1 MNKAIDMTENEY
13 KLLQAVESGE
23 ASSQRKLAG
32 HLDISLGMVNLCL
45 RRLIKKGYIKTHGLN
60 KRKVKY
66 LLTPKGFTE
75 KMKKTYH
82 YTQKTI
88 SELSRIKSNIQNEI
102 CAQYLAGQRD
112 FVIAGSGELAD
123 LTEIAIKNLKYGD
136 ILYKRKEE
144 GSADVLIVAGE
155 KFPLLDIV
163 SKS

>member
-1 MNKAIDMTENEY
+1 MNDTIDINENEWR
-13 KLLQAVESGE
+13 LLQAVESGE

-75 KMKKTYH
+75 KMCKTYH

-136 ILYKRKEE
+136 IIYKRKEE

>member
-1 MNKAIDMTENEY
+1 MNDTIDINENEWR
-13 KLLQAVESGE
+13 LLQAVESGE

-123 LTEIAIKNLKYGD
+123 LTEIAIKNLK
-136 ILYKRKEE
+136 
-144 GSADVLIVAGE
+144 
-155 KFPLLDIV
+155 
-163 SKS
+163 SKNNNHFHRH